1 MEFRDIDAIQIY
13 RHYSRGFPVYDDNI
27 TPLFLLLSPE
37 HILTLLQCAL
47 LEGRILL
54 FSVQPELVVNVT
66 HTLRRLLFPWKYA
79 GSFIPLLPSSMLFAV
94 QVPGSFMIGVETVD
108 ARFFVSGRNGCVRAR
123 FRVTYFWW
131 IWTRIASSWIRRIPF
146 HRFFLTVVLFL
157 TDHTDMVH
165 SLMSTVQ
172 ELRNSLIQRLSEF
185 GWMHSS

>member
-1 MEFRDIDAIQIY
+1 MEFRDVDAIQSY

-54 FSVQPELVVNVT
+54 FSVRPELVVNVT

-94 QVPGSFMIGVETVD
+94 QVPGSFMIGVETVYT
-108 ARFFVSGRNGCVRAR
+108 RGFVSDRNGCVRAR
-123 FRVTYFWW
+123 FRAMYFLW
-131 IWTRIASSWIRRIPF
+131 IWTRIASSWIHRIPSR
-146 HRFFLTVVLFL
+146 RFFPTVVLFL

-165 SLMSTVQ
+165 SLMSTVR
-172 ELRNSLIQRLSEF
+172 ELRNSLMERLSEF
-185 GWMHSS
+185 GWMRSS